1 MPSLLDTVFDPS
13 GDVVLLLP
21 KKAPGSTTD
30 TAEAKVQPPDSTE
43 FVGEE
48 DAGIHSPTEEGGV
61 GSPSGTEPRDDRE
74 ASSERSFDDLEPDDF
89 IEVTVSSKHLALHS
103 RVFRAMFNGNF
114 REKVQPGSQ
123 QPIKVPLPEDNPEA
137 MMLILAIVHGFT
149 RKVPRKVSR
158 DMLLQI
164 ALLID
169 KYEIDETLEL
179 FTHMWF
185 KNLKR
190 KSDMEKAS
198 SLSDWIYISF
208 VTRQEVTF
216 NQLTTRAVNISPV
229 PRGKVALPDFIGD
242 RIEAS
247 RLEAIQSYLQV
258 LERFIQTYQG
268 AGAEVQCSNQQHC
281 DDMVLGNLIL
291 ELTSVGLYP
300 LPRAASVAMSVAELR
315 QVLLEDL
322 RLTSLCLIS
331 PPEFDYIP
339 VTCDLRQQLD
349 TAIGQIDQRTRGPT
363 LEDLS

>member
-13 GDVVLLLP
+13 GDVLLLPP
-21 KKAPGSTTD
+21 KKAPGTTTD
-30 TAEAKVQPPDSTE
+30 TAEARVQSPDNTE
-43 FVGEE
+43 SVGEE
-48 DAGIHSPTEEGGV
+48 DAGIHSLTEEGPV
-61 GSPSGTEPRDDRE
+61 GSPSGTEPRDDEE
-74 ASSERSFDDLEPDDF
+74 ASSERSAEETDGSAADDLEPDDF

-114 REKVQPGSQ
+114 REKVQPSSQ
-123 QPIKVPLPEDNPEA
+123 QLIKVPLPEDNPEA

-185 KNLKR
+185 KHLKR

-216 NQLTTRAVNISPV
+216 NQLTTKAVYISPV
-229 PRGKVALPDFIGD
+229 PRGKAALPDFI
-242 RIEAS
+242 
-247 RLEAIQSYLQV
+247 
-258 LERFIQTYQG
+258 
-268 AGAEVQCSNQQHC
+268 AG
-281 DDMVLGNLIL
+281 
-291 ELTSVGLYP
+291 
-300 LPRAASVAMSVAELR
+300 
-315 QVLLEDL
+315 
-322 RLTSLCLIS
+322 
-331 PPEFDYIP
+331 
-339 VTCDLRQQLD
+339 
-349 TAIGQIDQRTRGPT
+349 
-363 LEDLS
+363 

>member
-13 GDVVLLLP
+13 GDVLLLLP

-48 DAGIHSPTEEGGV
+48 DDSINSPTEEGGV
-61 GSPSGTEPRDDRE
+61 GSPSGTEARDDRE
-74 ASSERSFDDLEPDDF
+74 TSSERSFEETGRPAADGLEPDDF

-185 KNLKR
+185 KHLKR

-208 VTRQEVTF
+208 VTRQEVIF

-229 PRGKVALPDFIGD
+229 PQGKVALPDFI
-242 RIEAS
+242 
-247 RLEAIQSYLQV
+247 
-258 LERFIQTYQG
+258 
-268 AGAEVQCSNQQHC
+268 AG
-281 DDMVLGNLIL
+281 
-291 ELTSVGLYP
+291 
-300 LPRAASVAMSVAELR
+300 
-315 QVLLEDL
+315 
-322 RLTSLCLIS
+322 
-331 PPEFDYIP
+331 
-339 VTCDLRQQLD
+339 
-349 TAIGQIDQRTRGPT
+349 
-363 LEDLS
+363 